1 MRNIL
6 YPGETRVG
14 KNGTRNERE
23 DKAGVRVGT
32 VADVSLS
39 ARERLE
45 L

>member
-6 YPGETRVG
+6 YPGEMGVG
-14 KNGTRNERE
+14 ENGTRNEQE

-39 ARERLE
+39 ACERPE